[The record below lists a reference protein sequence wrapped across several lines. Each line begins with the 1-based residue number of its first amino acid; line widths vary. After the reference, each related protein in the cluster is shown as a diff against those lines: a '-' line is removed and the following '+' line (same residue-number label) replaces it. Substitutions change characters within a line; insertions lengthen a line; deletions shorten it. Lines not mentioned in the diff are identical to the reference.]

1 MSFTDTLKAGGWS
14 TPPVRSEEHIR
25 KYSTTGDILAY
36 KRCKRQYGM
45 FGVRGFA
52 PSSDTQAYF
61 GTLTHDVLD
70 AINREYKVTGKV
82 PSEADILVMVDQ
94 AHDRLWRSGVRPYN
108 AKRQRERV
116 ALLITRFVELAGHA
130 FFKHVQ
136 ETEYQ
141 LERAMTTPKGQP
153 YVLSGVVDVLA
164 GAVCEDL
171 ELPFPTHHNDVEI
184 WDYKS
189 GQRPKK
195 GDPTLRDYEF
205 QMRMYARIY
214 ELRTGRPPARCVL
227 VFLGELADDDS
238 YKAAKGKAFRF
249 PTLFY
254 PVHPDPARVHEVE
267 TDFHDT
273 VDAIEAERALAYG
286 AQWAAPTAPVDEQT
300 CEACDLRT
308 NCDSYPKGAKLRAEA
323 L

>member
-1 MSFTDTLKAGGWS
+1 MNFMETLTAGGWTVPTVKS
-14 TPPVRSEEHIR
+14 DKHIR

-61 GTLTHDVLD
+61 GTLAHDVLD
-70 AINREYKVTGKV
+70 AVNREYRDTGAL
-82 PSEADILVMVDQ
+82 PTAADIQTMIGQ

-108 AKRQRERV
+108 SKWQRERIE
-116 ALLITRFVELAGHA
+116 LLITRFVELTGHA

-141 LERAMTTPKGQP
+141 LERAMTTTSGQG
-153 YVLSGVVDVLA
+153 YVLTGVVDVLA

-171 ELPFPTHHNDVEI
+171 GLPFPTHHNDVEI

-189 GQRPKK
+189 GKRPEK
-195 GDPTLRDYEF
+195 GDSTLRDYEF

-227 VFLGELADDDS
+227 VFLGELADEDS
-238 YKAAKGKAFRF
+238 YRAAKGEAARF
-249 PTLFY
+249 PGLFY
-254 PVHPDPARVHEVE
+254 PVHPDPTRVAEVE
-267 TDFHDT
+267 TDFHTT

-286 AQWAAPTAPVDEQT
+286 AQWAAPTAKVHEQT
-300 CEACDLRT
+300 CTACDLRC
-308 NCDSYPKGAKLRAEA
+308 NCDSFPQGKKLRSEA